1 MKTKGLVVAVLMG
14 AVLLGCPSPQVTK
27 EKEVVA
33 PVKRSV
39 FSLQAEV
46 LKVEGDLIQLRLMK
60 PTAPKGEAKLAA
72 ALAQGVIETSY
83 LLEGREVLLNQ
94 TRVKVARVAGD
105 EVQVRPLD
113 KPPIPFKAGDRLT
126 FPLEKKL
133 IAVKDFEV
141 VVGQNKDAAKYVQED
156 VESLLVESGQFS
168 VVERAKL
175 GSLLEEIQL
184 GQTGAIDPAT
194 VQKAG
199 KLLGAEFILT
209 GTLAATGDEWN
220 VNLRLVNTET
230 GLVIAA
236 IHKMGPLHELKAE
249 SFRATKNI
257 EGSFENGGP
266 QSAGWTMVTMR
277 GDRMG
282 VGGYKRIYIDKNEGA
297 NGSKQSM
304 AMAFK
309 LGSERSPEF
318 KNLWAIAWMRNHER
332 RDVAGFKGIKFYIKG
347 SEEFTVIFRMTL
359 AGEAKEQEKNW
370 MTEVVVTKDW
380 QEVHVPF
387 TSLTPPRVGSRVG
400 QTVNKSSKTLDLKN
414 VAMIDWQAHERY
426 IPGGTEGIIWL
437 DEVSFY

>member
-1 MKTKGLVVAVLMG
+1 MKTKGSVVAVLMG

-194 VQKAG
+194 AQKAG
-199 KLLGAEFILT
+199 KLLGAEIILT
-209 GTLAATGDEWN
+209 GTLAATGDQWN

-236 IHKMGPLHELKAE
+236 IHKMGPLHELSAASIRE
-249 SFRATKNI
+249 VKNI
-257 EGSFENGGP
+257 EGSFESGDPVTEGWAIGTVRGSHIGNGGF
-266 QSAGWTMVTMR
+266 QKVYL
-277 GDRMG
+277 DQ
-282 VGGYKRIYIDKNEGA
+282 NQGA
-297 NGSKQSM
+297 NGTQKCL
-304 AMAFK
+304 ALEFK
-309 LGSERSPEF
+309 LGSQR
-318 KNLWAIAWMRNHER
+318 
-332 RDVAGFKGIKFYIKG
+332 VAGFQDTWMNAHIRNQSQRDMAAFKGIKFFVKG
-347 SEEFTVIFRMTL
+347 SQAHTMRL
-359 AGEAKEQEKNW
+359 N
-370 MTEVVVTKDW
+370 VVFATKDGNPKSWGANFEITENWKEVRIPFSALAPGRVASGKW
-380 QEVHVPF
+380 QTAQVLDAVHIQRINWAVQERHVP
-387 TSLTPPRVGSRVG
+387 
-400 QTVNKSSKTLDLKN
+400 
-414 VAMIDWQAHERY
+414 
-426 IPGGTEGIIWL
+426 PGMEGMVWL